1 MVSRDN
7 RLKPFSTLITSLRF
21 GLVPGVE
28 SEPHEVADKEWVIHL
43 TKKNKYSFQMA
54 VNFIYTGRLV
64 KYHRR

>member
-28 SEPHEVADKEWVIHL
+28 SEPHEVADKEWVVHL
-43 TKKNKYSFQMA
+43 MKKINTRFKWQ
-54 VNFIYTGRLV
+54 
-64 KYHRR
+64 